1 MNTKK
6 TKKRQHTIL
15 GILSGIIA
23 GAGIGYLFGSFGFDT
38 GAGANHSVMVK
49 LTLVP
54 LAVFSILLVIAIH
67 ELGHLL
73 AGWSQQFEFR
83 YISVGPILFEKEL
96 DQLRFKWNKNF
107 NTYGG
112 FVICLPNDQVRL
124 TKRFA
129 VFTAGGPLASILYGL
144 LLLLILRHST
154 INQEAVSGY
163 FLHAFV
169 LMNCVFT
176 LCIGLLAL
184 IPMHTEGL
192 TSDGGRLLN
201 LLKGGPNAQIET
213 TLLQYITLA
222 AAGTRPALF
231 APEPL
236 LQAIALPVESPMK
249 PYLHSMLYS
258 YYLDVKDLEKA
269 AFHLDAYL
277 QHAANVP
284 KGYVATLYLEK
295 AWFEARYHKNVALAT
310 EYFQKE
316 KFGVMVA
323 QAQVLRTE
331 AAIAFAEGN
340 KELAVAKAAAAIK
353 ELPKLIDK
361 GAAIAEKEW
370 LQEMLQEMELETQ
383 ATNEQVVPESDRLL
397 F

>member
-1 MNTKK
+1 MKSTKAAQRLNK
-6 TKKRQHTIL
+6 AL
-15 GILSGIIA
+15 EILSGMIV
-23 GAGIGYLFGSFGFDT
+23 GAGIGIIIGNYAFDK
-38 GAGANHSVMVK
+38 GAGASLPLGFK
-49 LTLVP
+49 LLLVP
-54 LAVFSILLVIAIH
+54 LAIVAYLFVIAIH
-67 ELGHLL
+67 EVGHLV
-73 AGWSQQFEFR
+73 AGRLQQLEFHF
-83 YISVGPILFEKEL
+83 ISVGPILFEKEAGTI
-96 DQLRFKWNKNF
+96 RFKWNKNF

-112 FVICLPNDQVRL
+112 FVICLPNDHVRL

-129 VFTAGGPLASILYGL
+129 VYTAGGPLASILWGL
-144 LLLLILRHST
+144 LLLLVLRHT
-154 INQEAVSGY
+154 TFDQGAVSGY
-163 FLHAFV
+163 FFHAFV

-176 LCIGLLAL
+176 LCIGLATL
-184 IPMHTEGL
+184 IPMHTEGF

-201 LLKGGPNAQIET
+201 LLKGGPNAQIEA
-213 TLLQYITLA
+213 TLLQYYISAT
-222 AAGTRPALF
+222 AGTRPALF

-236 LQAIALPVESPMK
+236 LQALALPVESPMK
-249 PYLHSMLYS
+249 PYLHSLLYS
-258 YYLDVKDLEKA
+258 HYLDVNDLEKA

-277 QHAANVP
+277 QDAANVP

-370 LQEMLQEMELETQ
+370 LERMIQEMEPETQ
-383 ATNEQVVPESDRLL
+383 LS
-397 F
+397 